1 MKAGELYDVA
11 QLIIP
16 SITKRM
22 FTVFYNISM
31 EHLSRILRIKTLE
44 ETFSTVA
51 GYKDLPLSAVR
62 IERVS
67 GSSTGIHKW
76 DIINN
81 ELILY
86 LPNESGEYE
95 AVTDLGDE
103 TVTIKY
109 WALVKDAIAEI
120 DENGKAVNRNVIG
133 SPPEDWVD
141 QDDENDSDVQICAVY
156 MAMEEV
162 ASIIGTSKEEL
173 DFIRENFKQH
183 IRRLNL
189 KYNTSVIY
197 QTLRQVSF

>member
-16 SITKRM
+16 SVTKRM

-31 EHLSRILRIKTLE
+31 EHLSRILRIKILE

-76 DIINN
+76 DIVNN

-86 LPNESGEYE
+86 LPNGSGEYE
-95 AVTDLGDE
+95 AVDDLGDE

-109 WALVKDAIAEI
+109 WALIKSAIPEI
-120 DENGKAVNRNVIG
+120 DAAGKAVG
-133 SPPEDWVD
+133 TSPAEDWVD

-156 MAMEEV
+156 MAMEEA
-162 ASIIGTSKEEL
+162 ASIIGATKEEL
-173 DFIRENFKQH
+173 DLIRGNFKQY
-183 IRRLNL
+183 IQRLYI

-197 QTLRQVSF
+197 QSLKQVSF

>member
-31 EHLSRILRIKTLE
+31 EHLSRILRIKILE
-44 ETFSTVA
+44 DTFDEVSGDD

-67 GSSTGIHKW
+67 GTAEGIHKW
-76 DIINN
+76 DIVNN

-86 LPNESGEYE
+86 LPDGSGTYN
-95 AVTDLGDE
+95 AVDSLGDN

-109 WALVKDAIAEI
+109 WALIKNALAEI
-120 DENGKAVNRNVIG
+120 DAEGKVKDD
-133 SPPEDWVD
+133 PETDWVD

-156 MAMEEV
+156 MAMEEA
-162 ASIIGTSKEEL
+162 ASIIGATKEEL
-173 DFIRENFKQH
+173 DSIRGNFKQY
-183 IRRLNL
+183 IQRLYI

-197 QTLRQVSF
+197 QALKQVSF

>member
-11 QLIIP
+11 QLMIP

-31 EHLSRILRIKTLE
+31 EHLSRILRIKILKD
-44 ETFSTVA
+44 TFSTVA

-76 DIINN
+76 DIVNN

-109 WALVKDAIAEI
+109 WALVKDAIPEI
-120 DENGKAVNRNVIG
+120 DADGKAVGVD
-133 SPPEDWVD
+133 PPNDDWVE

-156 MAMEEV
+156 MAMEEA
-162 ASIIGTSKEEL
+162 ASIIGATKEEL
-173 DFIRENFKQH
+173 DLIRGNFKQY
-183 IRRLNL
+183 IQRLYI
-189 KYNTSVIY
+189 KYNTNVIY
-197 QTLRQVSF
+197 QTLKQVSF

>member
-11 QLIIP
+11 QLMIP

-31 EHLSRILRIKTLE
+31 EHLSRILRIKILE
-44 ETFSTVA
+44 ETFPTVA
-51 GYKDLPLSAVR
+51 EYKDLPLSAVR

-67 GSSTGIHKW
+67 GTSTGIHKW
-76 DIINN
+76 DIVNN

-109 WALVKDAIAEI
+109 WALVKDAIPEI
-120 DENGKAVNRNVIG
+120 NADGKAVGVD
-133 SPPEDWVD
+133 PPNDDWVE

-156 MAMEEV
+156 MAMEEA
-162 ASIIGTSKEEL
+162 ASIIGATKEEL
-173 DFIRENFKQH
+173 DLIRGNFKQY
-183 IRRLNL
+183 IQRLYI
-189 KYNTSVIY
+189 KYNTNVIY
-197 QTLRQVSF
+197 QTLKQVSF

>member
-1 MKAGELYDVA
+1 MKVGELYDVA

-31 EHLSRILRIKTLE
+31 EHLSRILRIKILE

-67 GSSTGIHKW
+67 GTSTGTHKW
-76 DIINN
+76 DIVNN

-86 LPNESGEYE
+86 LPNESGVYE

-109 WALVKDAIAEI
+109 WALVKDAIPEI
-120 DENGKAVNRNVIG
+120 DENGKAVGI
-133 SPPEDWVD
+133 SPAEDWVD

-156 MAMEEV
+156 MAMEEA
-162 ASIIGTSKEEL
+162 ASIIGTTKEEL
-173 DFIRENFKQH
+173 DVIRGNFKQY
-183 IRRLNL
+183 IQRLYI
-189 KYNTSVIY
+189 KYNSSVVY
-197 QTLRQVSF
+197 QALKQVSF

>member
-1 MKAGELYDVA
+1 MIAGELYDVA

-31 EHLSRILRIKTLE
+31 EHLSRILRIKILE
-44 ETFSTVA
+44 DTFDEVSGDG

-67 GSSTGIHKW
+67 GTAEGIHKW
-76 DIINN
+76 DIVNN

-86 LPNESGEYE
+86 LPDESGTYN
-95 AVTDLGDE
+95 AVDDLGTD

-109 WALVKDAIAEI
+109 WALIKNALAEI
-120 DENGKAVNRNVIG
+120 DADGKAKD
-133 SPPEDWVD
+133 SDPEIEWVD

-156 MAMEEV
+156 MAMEEA
-162 ASIIGTSKEEL
+162 ASIIGATKEEL
-173 DFIRENFKQH
+173 DSIRGNFKQY
-183 IRRLNL
+183 IQRLYI

-197 QTLRQVSF
+197 QALKQVSF

>member
-1 MKAGELYDVA
+1 MKVGELYDVA

-31 EHLSRILRIKTLE
+31 EHLSRILRINILE
-44 ETFSTVA
+44 ETFSDVA

-67 GSSTGIHKW
+67 GTSTSIHKW
-76 DIINN
+76 DIANN
-81 ELILY
+81 ELTLY

-95 AVTDLGDE
+95 AVTNLGDE

-109 WALVKDAIAEI
+109 WALIKDAIPEI
-120 DENGKAVNRNVIG
+120 DANGMAVGVVPQKN
-133 SPPEDWVD
+133 WVE

-156 MAMEEV
+156 MAMEEA
-162 ASIIGTSKEEL
+162 ASIIGATKEEL
-173 DFIRENFKQH
+173 DLIRGNFKQY
-183 IRRLNL
+183 IQRLYV

-197 QTLRQVSF
+197 QSLKQVSF

>member
-1 MKAGELYDVA
+1 MIAGELYDVA

-22 FTVFYNISM
+22 FTAFYNISM
-31 EHLSRILRIKTLE
+31 EHLSRILRIKILE

-67 GSSTGIHKW
+67 GTAEGIHKW
-76 DIINN
+76 DIVNN

-86 LPNESGEYE
+86 LPDESGTYN
-95 AVTDLGDE
+95 AVDDLGTD

-109 WALVKDAIAEI
+109 WALIKNALAEI
-120 DENGKAVNRNVIG
+120 DADGNAKDSNPQKA
-133 SPPEDWVD
+133 WVD

-156 MAMEEV
+156 MAMEEA
-162 ASIIGTSKEEL
+162 ASIIGATKEEL
-173 DFIRENFKQH
+173 DSIRGNFKQY
-183 IRRLNL
+183 IQRLYI

-197 QTLRQVSF
+197 QALRQVSF

>member
-1 MKAGELYDVA
+1 MKAGELYDIA

-109 WALVKDAIAEI
+109 WALVKNALSEI
-120 DENGKAVNRNVIG
+120 DADGKAVGVN
-133 SPPEDWVD
+133 PEKDWVD

-156 MAMEEV
+156 MAMEEA
-162 ASIIGTSKEEL
+162 ASIIGATKEEL
-173 DFIRENFKQH
+173 DLIRGNFKQH
-183 IRRLNL
+183 IQRLNI

>member
-120 DENGKAVNRNVIG
+120 DENGKAVGVD
-133 SPPEDWVD
+133 PPNDDWVE

-156 MAMEEV
+156 MAMEEA
-162 ASIIGTSKEEL
+162 ASIIGATKEEL
-173 DFIRENFKQH
+173 DLIRGNFKQH
-183 IRRLNL
+183 IQRLNI

>member
-11 QLIIP
+11 QLMIP

-31 EHLSRILRIKTLE
+31 EHLSRILRIKILE
-44 ETFSTVA
+44 ETFPTVA
-51 GYKDLPLSAVR
+51 QYKDLPLSAVR

-76 DIINN
+76 DIVNN

-109 WALVKDAIAEI
+109 WALVKDAIPEI
-120 DENGKAVNRNVIG
+120 DADGKAVGVD
-133 SPPEDWVD
+133 PPNDDWVE

-156 MAMEEV
+156 MAMEEA
-162 ASIIGTSKEEL
+162 ASIIGATKEEL
-173 DFIRENFKQH
+173 DLIRGNFKQY
-183 IRRLNL
+183 IQRLYI
-189 KYNTSVIY
+189 KYNTNVIY
-197 QTLRQVSF
+197 QTLKQVSF

>member
-1 MKAGELYDVA
+1 MKAGELYDIA

-31 EHLSRILRIKTLE
+31 EHLSRILRVKILE

-51 GYKDLPLSAVR
+51 GYEDLPLSAVR

-67 GSSTGIHKW
+67 GTSAGIHKW
-76 DIINN
+76 DIANN

-86 LPNESGEYE
+86 LPSEGGEYE
-95 AVTDLGDE
+95 AVTDLGDN

-109 WALVKDAIAEI
+109 WALVKNALAEI
-120 DENGKAVNRNVIG
+120 DTDGKAVGVI
-133 SPPEDWVD
+133 PAKDWVD

-156 MAMEEV
+156 MATEEA
-162 ASIIGTSKEEL
+162 ASIIGAAKEEMDL
-173 DFIRENFKQH
+173 IRGNFKQY
-183 IRRLNL
+183 IQRLYI

-197 QTLRQVSF
+197 QVVKQVSF

>member
-31 EHLSRILRIKTLE
+31 EHLSRILRIKILE
-44 ETFSTVA
+44 ETFPTVA
-51 GYKDLPLSAVR
+51 EYKDLPLSAVR

-76 DIINN
+76 DIVNN

-109 WALVKDAIAEI
+109 WALVKDAIPEI
-120 DENGKAVNRNVIG
+120 DADGKAVDV
-133 SPPEDWVD
+133 SPAKDWVEM
-141 QDDENDSDVQICAVY
+141 DDENDSDVQICAVY
-156 MAMEEV
+156 MAMEEA
-162 ASIIGTSKEEL
+162 ASIIGATKEEL
-173 DFIRENFKQH
+173 DLIRGNFKQY
-183 IRRLNL
+183 IQRLYI
-189 KYNTSVIY
+189 KYNTNVIY
-197 QTLRQVSF
+197 QTLKQVSF

>member
-31 EHLSRILRIKTLE
+31 EHLSRILRIKILE

-51 GYKDLPLSAVR
+51 AYEDLPLSAVR

-67 GSSTGIHKW
+67 GTSTGIHKW
-76 DIINN
+76 DIAGNK
-81 ELILY
+81 LILY
-86 LPNESGEYE
+86 LPGEGGEYE
-95 AVTDLGDE
+95 AVTNLGDN

-109 WALVKDAIAEI
+109 WALIKSAIPEI
-120 DENGKAVNRNVIG
+120 DGDGKAVGV
-133 SPPEDWVD
+133 SPAEEWVD
-141 QDDENDSDVQICAVY
+141 QDDGNDSDVQICAVY
-156 MAMEEV
+156 MAMEEA
-162 ASIIGTSKEEL
+162 ASIIGATKEEL
-173 DFIRENFKQH
+173 DLIRGNFKQY
-183 IRRLNL
+183 IQRLYI

-197 QTLRQVSF
+197 KVLKQVSF

>member
-1 MKAGELYDVA
+1 
-11 QLIIP
+11 
-16 SITKRM
+16 
-22 FTVFYNISM
+22 M

-67 GSSTGIHKW
+67 GTSTGIHKW
-76 DIINN
+76 DIVNN

-86 LPNESGEYE
+86 LSNESGEYE

-109 WALVKDAIAEI
+109 WALVKDAIPEI
-120 DENGKAVNRNVIG
+120 NADGKAVGVD
-133 SPPEDWVD
+133 PEKDWVEM
-141 QDDENDSDVQICAVY
+141 DDENDSDVQICAVY
-156 MAMEEV
+156 MAMEEA
-162 ASIIGTSKEEL
+162 ASIIGATKEEL
-173 DFIRENFKQH
+173 DLIRGNFKQH
-183 IRRLNL
+183 IQRLNI

-197 QTLRQVSF
+197 QTLKQVSF

>member
-31 EHLSRILRIKTLE
+31 EHLSRILRIKILE
-44 ETFSTVA
+44 ETFPTVA
-51 GYKDLPLSAVR
+51 EYKDLPLSAVR

-76 DIINN
+76 DIVNN

-109 WALVKDAIAEI
+109 WALVKDAIPEI
-120 DENGKAVNRNVIG
+120 DADGKAVDV
-133 SPPEDWVD
+133 SPAKDWVEM
-141 QDDENDSDVQICAVY
+141 DDENDSDVQICAVY
-156 MAMEEV
+156 MAMEEA
-162 ASIIGTSKEEL
+162 ASIIGATKEEL
-173 DFIRENFKQH
+173 DLIRGNFKQY
-183 IRRLNL
+183 IQRLYI
-189 KYNTSVIY
+189 KYNTNVIY
-197 QTLRQVSF
+197 QALKQVSF

>member
-31 EHLSRILRIKTLE
+31 EHLSRILRIKILE

-51 GYKDLPLSAVR
+51 QYKNLPLSAVR

-67 GSSTGIHKW
+67 GTSTGIHKW
-76 DIINN
+76 DIVNN

-86 LPNESGEYE
+86 LPNNESGEYE
-95 AVTDLGDE
+95 AVTNLGTE

-109 WALVKDAIAEI
+109 WALIKSAIPEI
-120 DENGKAVNRNVIG
+120 DAAGKAVGVD
-133 SPPEDWVD
+133 PPNNDWVE
-141 QDDENDSDVQICAVY
+141 QDDGNDSDVQICAVY
-156 MAMEEV
+156 MAMEEA
-162 ASIIGTSKEEL
+162 ASIIGATKEEL
-173 DFIRENFKQH
+173 DLIRGNFKQY
-183 IRRLNL
+183 IQRLYI

-197 QTLRQVSF
+197 KVLKQVSF

>member
-1 MKAGELYDVA
+1 MKVGELYDVA

-31 EHLSRILRIKTLE
+31 EHLSRILRIKILE

-51 GYKDLPLSAVR
+51 QYKDLPLSAVR

-76 DIINN
+76 DIVNN

-109 WALVKDAIAEI
+109 WALIKSAIPEI
-120 DENGKAVNRNVIG
+120 DSDGKAVG
-133 SPPEDWVD
+133 TSPAEDWVE

-156 MAMEEV
+156 MAMEEA
-162 ASIIGTSKEEL
+162 ASIIGATKEEL
-173 DFIRENFKQH
+173 DLIRGNFKQY
-183 IRRLNL
+183 IQRLYI

-197 QTLRQVSF
+197 KVLKQVSF

>member
-1 MKAGELYDVA
+1 MKVGELYDVA

-31 EHLSRILRIKTLE
+31 EHLSRILRIKILE
-44 ETFSTVA
+44 NTFSDVA

-67 GSSTGIHKW
+67 GTSTGIYKW
-76 DIINN
+76 DIVNN

-109 WALVKDAIAEI
+109 WALVKNAIPEI
-120 DENGKAVNRNVIG
+120 DADGKAVGVI
-133 SPPEDWVD
+133 PPKDWVD

-156 MAMEEV
+156 MAMEEA
-162 ASIIGTSKEEL
+162 ASIIGATKEEL
-173 DFIRENFKQH
+173 DLIRENFKQY
-183 IRRLNL
+183 IQRLYI

-197 QTLRQVSF
+197 KVLKQVSF

>member
-31 EHLSRILRIKTLE
+31 EHLSRILRIKILE

-67 GSSTGIHKW
+67 GSSMGIHKW
-76 DIINN
+76 DIVNN

-86 LPNESGEYE
+86 LPNESGEYK

-109 WALVKDAIAEI
+109 WALVKDAIPEI
-120 DENGKAVNRNVIG
+120 DGNGKAVGVD
-133 SPPEDWVD
+133 PEKDWVE

-156 MAMEEV
+156 MAMEEA
-162 ASIIGTSKEEL
+162 ASIIGATKEEL

-183 IRRLNL
+183 IRRDR
-189 KYNTSVIY
+189 KSV
-197 QTLRQVSF
+197 V

>member
-31 EHLSRILRIKTLE
+31 EHLSRILRIKILE
-44 ETFSTVA
+44 ETFSTA
-51 GYKDLPLSAVR
+51 AAYKDLPLSAVR

-67 GSSTGIHKW
+67 GTSTGIHKW
-76 DIINN
+76 DIVNN

-95 AVTDLGDE
+95 AVTDLGEE

-109 WALVKDAIAEI
+109 WALIKSAIPEI
-120 DENGKAVNRNVIG
+120 DENGKAVGV
-133 SPPEDWVD
+133 SPAEDWVD
-141 QDDENDSDVQICAVY
+141 QDDGNDSDVQICAVY
-156 MAMEEV
+156 MAMEEA
-162 ASIIGTSKEEL
+162 ASIIGATKEEL
-173 DFIRENFKQH
+173 DLIRGNFKQY
-183 IRRLNL
+183 IQRLYI

-197 QTLRQVSF
+197 KVLKQVSF

>member
-1 MKAGELYDVA
+1 MKVGELYDVA

-31 EHLSRILRIKTLE
+31 EHLSRILRIKILE

-51 GYKDLPLSAVR
+51 AYKDLPLSAVR

-76 DIINN
+76 DIVNN

-95 AVTDLGDE
+95 AVTNLGNE

-109 WALVKDAIAEI
+109 WALVKDAIPEI
-120 DENGKAVNRNVIG
+120 DEDGKAVG
-133 SPPEDWVD
+133 TSPAEDWVD

-156 MAMEEV
+156 MAMEEA
-162 ASIIGTSKEEL
+162 ASIIGATKEEL
-173 DFIRENFKQH
+173 DLIRGNFKQY
-183 IRRLNL
+183 IQRLYI

-197 QTLRQVSF
+197 QSLKQVSF

>member
-31 EHLSRILRIKTLE
+31 EHLSRILRINILE
-44 ETFSTVA
+44 ERGISTVA

-67 GSSTGIHKW
+67 GTAEGIYKW
-76 DIINN
+76 DIVNN

-86 LPNESGEYE
+86 LPNGSGEYE
-95 AVTDLGDE
+95 AVTNLGTN

-109 WALVKDAIAEI
+109 WALIKNALAEI
-120 DENGKAVNRNVIG
+120 DANGKVKD
-133 SPPEDWVD
+133 SDPEINWVD

-156 MAMEEV
+156 MAMEEA
-162 ASIIGTSKEEL
+162 ASIIGATKEEL
-173 DFIRENFKQH
+173 DSIRGNFKQY
-183 IRRLNL
+183 IQRLYI

-197 QTLRQVSF
+197 QALKQVSF